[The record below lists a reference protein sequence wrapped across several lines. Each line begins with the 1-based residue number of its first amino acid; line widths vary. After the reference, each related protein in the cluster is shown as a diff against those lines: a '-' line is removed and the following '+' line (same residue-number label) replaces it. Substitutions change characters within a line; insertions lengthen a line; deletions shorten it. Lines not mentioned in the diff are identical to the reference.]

1 MPLLVRWFFCRGRGV
16 SSEIGETM
24 LILCIMIVLISRSVV
39 DLHVFFI
46 F

>member
-1 MPLLVRWFFCRGRGV
+1 M

-24 LILCIMIVLISRSVV
+24 LVVCIMIVLISRSVV
-39 DLHVFFI
+39 DLPVFFI